1 MAHLAFFN
9 EWAMLYV
16 ALPALSCVA
25 TLLSAAVGWC
35 IAGGSPRNTV
45 AVPKQSVARALAV
58 AVGRAAAVL
67 TAQQSLAVYVCLTEH
82 SVKDLGRV
90 LVPFARD
97 K

>member
-1 MAHLAFFN
+1 MQSA
-9 EWAMLYV
+9 
-16 ALPALSCVA
+16 CV
-25 TLLSAAVGWC
+25 G
-35 IAGGSPRNTV
+35 
-45 AVPKQSVARALAV
+45 ALAV

-67 TAQQSLAVYVCLTEH
+67 TAQHSLAVYVCLTEY